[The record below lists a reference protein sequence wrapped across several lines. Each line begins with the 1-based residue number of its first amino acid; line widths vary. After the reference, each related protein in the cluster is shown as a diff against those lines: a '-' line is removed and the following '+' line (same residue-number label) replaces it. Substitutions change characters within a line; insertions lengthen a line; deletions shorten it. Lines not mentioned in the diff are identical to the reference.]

1 MCWTGSAERSRASC
15 QTLSVYD
22 VVKRLR
28 TDSPCSRELFHA
40 RRASMPRETSRRR
53 ELCPL
58 SIRESSSS
66 ALDRGERRPTRAR
79 QRVET
84 HHTGCFR
91 RHRAARVR
99 RSRPDGA
106 VDLFLRPP
114 SGAFQNRWRRHVLD
128 TRRALA
134 SAQRTE
140 RLFALRLRTHTGRRP
155 SPRSGHG
162 ARDAGA
168 RRWANT
174 LYEAGKL
181 WLRNINCYLHTLNS
195 ENYV

>member
-15 QTLSVYD
+15 LSLSVYD
-22 VVKRLR
+22 VVKSLR
-28 TDSPCSRELFHA
+28 TDSPCSRERCYA
-40 RRASMPRETSRRR
+40 RRTSAPRETSRRR

-79 QRVET
+79 QRVRT
-84 HHTGCFR
+84 HHTRCFR

-114 SGAFQNRWRRHVLD
+114 SGAFRNRWRRHILD
-128 TRRALA
+128 TRRAVA
-134 SAQRTE
+134 SAQLAKRP
-140 RLFALRLRTHTGRRP
+140 FASRLRARVAHARP
-155 SPRSGHG
+155 SRCARR
-162 ARDAGA
+162 ARDADA
-168 RRWANT
+168 RRWT
-174 LYEAGKL
+174 LRVHSCSITVAVKTCE
-181 WLRNINCYLHTLNS
+181 
-195 ENYV
+195 